1 MEVCCRNKSLN
12 IEDRPDSQ
20 PTTVKCGPSSTVAKT
35 VPKTTSPYKYSRV
48 TYHIH
53 LLVNIIPMAPHF
65 SKSTLCTG
73 VKVIYHFDNSE
84 NRFYT

>member
-1 MEVCCRNKSLN
+1 MEVFNWNKSLN
-12 IEDRPDSQ
+12 VEDRPDSHL
-20 PTTVKCGPSSTVAKT
+20 TTVKCEPSSMVAKT
-35 VPKTTSPYKYSRV
+35 VPKTTSLYKYSRV